1 MPDVTYGINV
11 PLTKLE
17 VAASLGAVRAVAD
30 SSPGGTPR
38 TLFTAAEKFDRALKE
53 FNEPPKLHGH
63 NRTLKDVRDWI
74 TERRAGEVRDA
85 PKNQNT
91 PAAGM
96 TMGALET
103 LDALSA
109 YLNGDDDA

>member
-1 MPDVTYGINV
+1 MTKVSQETDAPPP
-11 PLTKLE
+11 PLH
-17 VAASLGAVRAVAD
+17 
-30 SSPGGTPR
+30 
-38 TLFTAAEKFDRALKE
+38 
-53 FNEPPKLHGH
+53 NH
-63 NRTLKDVRDWI
+63 NRTLRDVREWI
-74 TERRAGEVRDA
+74 TERRASEVRDA

-96 TMGALET
+96 TMGALEI